1 MVPEAPSGSG
11 PRHLAIRAILLGL
24 RAAQF
29 VTPVPTARFIRTL
42 FARTGAAQAAKL
54 ASRAPTEVDARLDH
68 RYGAHPDER
77 FDVFAPTGVAERR
90 PTVVW
95 VHGGGFV
102 GGTKDELADYFRLL
116 ASRGFTVV
124 AIRYTLAPEATFP
137 TPVRQTLAALRH
149 LAAHANNLRVD
160 AQNIVLAGDS
170 AGSHIAAQAA
180 MVCTDATAAI
190 RLGLEAVPAIRLAGV
205 ILCCGV
211 YDVRR
216 LVPDSSTGKL
226 FVDAAMWSYS
236 GSRRYR
242 DDDAFLSAMSVPD
255 HVSASFPPA
264 FVTVGNVDPLRSQ
277 SEQLIRRLEEVG
289 VHVER
294 LLYPADHAPALSHEY
309 QFDLELEDARAAL
322 DDIAAFVRRI
332 AGPRASTALVP
343 DASG

>member
-11 PRHLAIRAILLGL
+11 PKHLAIRAILLGL
-24 RAAQF
+24 RAAQL

-42 FARTGAAQAAKL
+42 FAKTGAAQAAKL
-54 ASRAPTEVDARLDH
+54 AACAPAGVDAGLDH
-68 RYGAHPDER
+68 RYGTHPDER
-77 FDVFAPTGVAERR
+77 FDVFVPAAVAERR

-124 AIRYTLAPEATFP
+124 ALRYTRAPEAKFP

-149 LAAHANNLRVD
+149 LAAHAADLQVD
-160 AQNIVLAGDS
+160 AQNLVLAGDS

-180 MVCTDATAAI
+180 MACTDATAAL
-190 RLGLEAVPAIRLAGV
+190 RLGLEPVPAVRLVGA

-216 LVPDSSTGKL
+216 LLPDSSTGKL

-236 GSRRYR
+236 GRRRYR
-242 DDDAFLSAMSVPD
+242 DDETFLATMSVPD
-255 HVSASFPPA
+255 QLSASFPPS
-264 FVTVGNVDPLRSQ
+264 FVTVGNADPLRSQ
-277 SEQLIRRLEEVG
+277 SEHLIRRLDELG
-289 VHVER
+289 VDVER
-294 LLYPADHAPALSHEY
+294 LLYPADHVPALSHEY
-309 QFDLELEDARAAL
+309 QFNLELEDARAAL
-322 DDIAAFVRRI
+322 DAIAAFVRRI
-332 AGPRASTALVP
+332 AGSRP
-343 DASG
+343 DD